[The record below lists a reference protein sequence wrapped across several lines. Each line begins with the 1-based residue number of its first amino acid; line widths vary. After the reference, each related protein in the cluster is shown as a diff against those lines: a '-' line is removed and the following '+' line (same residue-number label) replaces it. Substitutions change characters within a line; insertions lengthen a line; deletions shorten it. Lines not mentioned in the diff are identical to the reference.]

1 MTNGE
6 PINSVDA
13 DLEDAMPAATADA
26 NRIAGEPIETVG
38 ANLATE
44 SEVIHRPARTFPP
57 VWRHRSLLIGLIVV
71 VIILI
76 VTIGA
81 PLFTRYNPVLQ
92 NPGDTFLSPRWS
104 HPFGTD
110 QFGRDVLARVFYGGR
125 NTIAGSIVS
134 ILIATVVGT
143 WLGLVAGFFGGFLD
157 MVIMRLVDLLLAFPG
172 LLLALTL
179 ATIFGPGLNGTVIAI
194 GIAFIPGTG
203 RIVRGVTLEANNHMY
218 VEAARGLGVP
228 NAAIM
233 YRHILPNVLA
243 QVVVLATTGLGLAT
257 LSVAALGFL
266 GLGLQPPTPEWGAIL
281 NEGRDYVT
289 LAWWVTFFPG
299 LAISLYVTSVNLMG
313 DGLRELLDPTL
324 AFRTK

>member
-1 MTNGE
+1 MAEVE
-6 PINSVDA
+6 P
-13 DLEDAMPAATADA
+13 L
-26 NRIAGEPIETVG
+26 ETVG

-44 SEVIHRPARTFPP
+44 AQVIQRPARRFPP
-57 VWRHRSLLIGLIVV
+57 IWRHRSLMIGLVV
-71 VIILI
+71 AGAILI
-76 VTIGA
+76 VTIFA
-81 PLFTRYNPVLQ
+81 PFFSPFNPILQ
-92 NPGDTFLSPRWS
+92 NPNDTFLSPRWG

-110 QFGRDVLARVFYGGR
+110 QFGRDLVARVFYGGR
-125 NTIAGSIVS
+125 YTIAGSVVAVM
-134 ILIATVVGT
+134 LATFVGT
-143 WLGLVAGFFGGFLD
+143 WLGLLAGYFGGLLD
-157 MVIMRLVDLLLAFPG
+157 LVIMRLIDLLLAFPG

-203 RIVRGVTLEANNHMY
+203 RIVQGVTLQASNFMY
-218 VEAARGLGVP
+218 VDAARALGVP
-228 NAAIM
+228 GRSIM
-233 YRHILPNVLA
+233 WRHILPNVLA

-299 LAISLYVTSVNLMG
+299 LMISLYVTSVNLIG

-324 AFRTK
+324 AMRTK

>member
-1 MTNGE
+1 MTNAE
-6 PINSVDA
+6 P
-13 DLEDAMPAATADA
+13 L
-26 NRIAGEPIETVG
+26 ETVG

-44 SEVIHRPARTFPP
+44 AEIIHLPARRFPP
-57 VWRHRSLLIGLIVV
+57 IWRHRSLMVGLIVV
-71 VIILI
+71 TLILI
-76 VTIGA
+76 VTIFA
-81 PLFTRYNPVLQ
+81 PLFTHYNPTLQ
-92 NPGDTFLSPRWS
+92 DTSDTLLSPRGG

-110 QFGRDVLARVFYGGR
+110 QFGRDLVARVFYGGR

-134 ILIATVVGT
+134 ILIATIAGT
-143 WLGLVAGFFGGFLD
+143 WLGLVAGFFGGILD
-157 MVIMRLVDLLLAFPG
+157 AVIMRIIDLLLAFPG

-179 ATIFGPGLNGTVIAI
+179 ATIIGPGLRGPIIAI

-203 RIVRGVTLEANNHMY
+203 RIVQGVTLQTRNYMY
-218 VEAARGLGVP
+218 VDAALALGVP
-228 NAAIM
+228 SRGIIW
-233 YRHILPNVLA
+233 RHVLPNVLA

-299 LAISLYVTSVNLMG
+299 LMISLYVTSVNLIG

-324 AFRTK
+324 AMRTK